1 MNILIGGADGYNWSQ
16 LKNWVLSSKV
26 FDGKRVLLTYRMDD
40 TTKKKC
46 LEHGVELV
54 EINHDIYG
62 QPLNHDARVNVGAAR
77 TVSHE
82 IRYFHA
88 WQYLKEQTD
97 GKYVVL
103 TDTRDVIFQQ
113 DPIPFLERKL
123 DDNWAEFMRR
133 TLLAPQEGI
142 LYKDEPWNANNMYQ
156 GYGGYVW
163 EEMQNLPVYNCG
175 TIAGIL
181 PDFAN
186 IVFALWS
193 MTTGKHTYP
202 ADQCSFGILAEK
214 TLRGSTYRCEHDE
227 GWCAQVGATA
237 DPHKK
242 EMWSNLITPQPMMQE
257 DGYVYTSEG
266 KKFCLVHQ
274 YERNPEWLRIID
286 GRYKE

>member
-54 EINHDIYG
+54 EVNHDIYG

-88 WQYLKEQTD
+88 WEYLKD
-97 GKYVVL
+97 LKDVRFVVL

-113 DPIPFLERKL
+113 DPIVFLERSPL
-123 DDNWAEFMRR
+123 G
-133 TLLAPQEGI
+133 TTSVQILAPQEGI

-163 EEMQNLPVYNCG
+163 EEMQNSPVYNCG
-175 TIAGIL
+175 TIAGKM
-181 PDFAN
+181 PYFAN
-186 IVFALWS
+186 AVFLLWS

-202 ADQCSFGILAEK
+202 ADQCSFSILAEK
-214 TLRGSTYRCEHDE
+214 ILRWETYRCEHIT
-227 GWCAQVGATA
+227 GWCCQCGTTA
-237 DPHKK
+237 DPHKPELQMK
-242 EMWSNLITPQPMMQE
+242 LITSPPMMRE
-257 DGYVYTSEG
+257 DGFVCTPTNTKY
-266 KKFCLVHQ
+266 CLVHQ
-274 YERNPEWLRIID
+274 YERNPEWLRVIEE
-286 GRYKE
+286 RYKE